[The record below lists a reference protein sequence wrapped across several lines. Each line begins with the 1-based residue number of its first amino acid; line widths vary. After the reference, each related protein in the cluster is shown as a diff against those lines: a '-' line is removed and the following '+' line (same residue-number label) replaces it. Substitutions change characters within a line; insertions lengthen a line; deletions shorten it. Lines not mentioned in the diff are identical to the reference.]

1 MVSKSRVTGAA
12 ARRAS
17 NREQMRTAIL
27 DAARSIVTDSG
38 IDGLT
43 IRAVATALDYSPGAI
58 YEYFASKEDILTWL
72 YFQGAS
78 GLGGRMEQAVADL
91 PPGTSAVDG
100 MMSLAR
106 AYRAHAL
113 ANRELYG
120 LVFGGMTCL
129 PDPPKVEH
137 PEMEAGGFGTLV
149 RLAQRGV
156 DEGSLVALPVSLI
169 AHAAWSAVHGFVS
182 LELQGHITGAF
193 APGMPTGSP
202 ELARQHRDEFF
213 ETVIRM
219 MLVGF
224 VTREYRTTMPDTL
237 AAPARL
243 TGTATELTD

>member
-1 MVSKSRVTGAA
+1 MITKTRVTGAA

-27 DAARSIVTDSG
+27 DTARSIVTNGG

-43 IRAVATALDYSPGAI
+43 IRAVASALDYSPGAI
-58 YEYFASKEDILTWL
+58 YEYFESKEDILTHL

-78 GLGGRMEQAVADL
+78 GLGGQMERAVADL
-91 PPGTSAVDG
+91 PPGTSAADG
-100 MMSLAR
+100 MMALAR
-106 AYRAHAL
+106 SYRAHAL

-120 LVFGGMTCL
+120 LVFGGMTGL
-129 PDPPKVEH
+129 PDPPVAAH
-137 PEMEAGGFGTLV
+137 PEMETGGFGTLV

-156 DEGSLVALPVSLI
+156 DEGSLVTLPVSLI

-182 LELQGHITGAF
+182 LEIEGHITGAE
-193 APGMPTGSP
+193 APGMTIDSP

-219 MLVGF
+219 MLVGL
-224 VTREYRTTMPDTL
+224 VTEDYRTNMPNLLT
-237 AAPARL
+237 APRA
-243 TGTATELTD
+243 TAGATEKAD